1 MDHSKLAE
9 VLLNSLPVLSSKI
22 AKACDLEASE
32 LKEILTEVLR
42 FMHLVEL
49 SAERL
54 TPAHKVDLAWH
65 EFILFTKA
73 YADFCIQHFG
83 RFIHHYP
90 GENESENKIGFK
102 KLHYYY
108 EKHFGFKP
116 NSKYWGS
123 VFAEIADA
131 SDCGV

>member
-1 MDHSKLAE
+1 MDHFKLAE
-9 VLLNSLPVLSSKI
+9 ALLKALPVLGKKI
-22 AKACDLEASE
+22 ASISE
-32 LKEILTEVLR
+32 LNFSETKDILTEVLR
-42 FMHLVEL
+42 FMQLVEL
-49 SAERL
+49 GGERL
-54 TPAHKVDLAWH
+54 TPSQIVDLAWH

-73 YADFCIQHFG
+73 YSDFCVLHFG

-90 GENESENKIGFK
+90 GENEGENKIGFK

-116 NSKYWGS
+116 NPKYWGTLL
-123 VFAEIADA
+123 AEIADA